1 MVPKSNTKSFQPLDK
16 SAITLMVGLSV
27 VIGLLLVIG
36 DHAAAR
42 VRDFSWQNKQ
52 VGADNVAFTI
62 TFSRP
67 MDPGSIEENLTITPS
82 LLGKFSWA
90 GRRMAYTLDMPAPY
104 GESFEVSLDQA
115 HDRFSA
121 ATAGE
126 TNFQPF
132 RGQFKTRDRAFV
144 YIGLEGKEQGR
155 LVLYNLTRHQ
165 KTILTPANW
174 VVLDFKPYPLGDR
187 ILFSAIDSAAY
198 WQGSLN
204 QKLYSVT
211 TGLNPIPPDAG
222 ASTGG
227 WSILKSDPKP
237 RLKGEIETIL
247 DSQDYQN
254 LKFDLSPD
262 GKTIVVQRLSRENPA
277 EFGPWIVAEGSEPRP
292 LKTDPGGDFLIAPDS
307 QTLVLLQGEGVAII
321 PLTSE
326 SDAAPATEPLD
337 FLPQY
342 GRVFDLASD
351 GSAAA
356 MVNFNQ
362 NDPDQRF
369 TESLFWV
376 TNQGEEKELLR
387 TTGSIL
393 NAQFDPTHRII
404 FCLATQLLPGETYIE
419 QPFLTAVDIKTGEL
433 KDLLA
438 LPPQATVNMSLA
450 PDGLAMLFDQTMPGE
465 PNSDGV
471 RSRDGRV
478 IATSRLWLL
487 PLFTTPAERLA
498 ATPVQIPPEQ
508 LPFKGTHPVWL
519 P

>member
-1 MVPKSNTKSFQPLDK
+1 MAPKNIQKTLQPLDK
-16 SAITLMVGLSV
+16 TAIAFIVALFV
-27 VIGLLLVIG
+27 VIGLVLVMG

-42 VRDFSWQNKQ
+42 VRDFSWQDRQ

-67 MDPGSIEENLTITPS
+67 MDPGSVEENLKISPS
-82 LLGKFSWA
+82 LPGKFSWA
-90 GRRMAYTLDMPAPY
+90 GRRMAYTLDAPAPY

-121 ATAGE
+121 ARSGE
-126 TNFQPF
+126 PNFQPF
-132 RGQFKTRDRAFV
+132 RSQFKTRDRAFA
-144 YIGLEGKEQGR
+144 YIGLEGEEQGR
-155 LVLYNLTRHQ
+155 LVLYNLTRRH

-187 ILFSAIDSAAY
+187 ILFSANDSETY
-198 WQGSLN
+198 QQGLLN
-204 QKLYSVT
+204 QQLYSVT
-211 TGLNPIPPDAG
+211 TGLNPIPPDIDV
-222 ASTGG
+222 SPGG
-227 WSILKSDPKP
+227 WLTLKSAPKP
-237 RLKGEIETIL
+237 RLKGEIDAIL
-247 DSQDYQN
+247 DNQDYQN

-262 GKTIVVQRLSRENPA
+262 GKTIVVQRVNRENPA
-277 EFGPWIVAEGSEPRP
+277 EFGPWIVVEGSEPRP

-326 SDAAPATEPLD
+326 SDAAPAAEPLD

-393 NAQFDPTHRII
+393 NAQFDPTHQII
-404 FCLATQLLPGETYIE
+404 FCLATQLLPGETYVE
-419 QPFLTAVDIKTGEL
+419 KPFLTAVDIKTGEL

-438 LPPQATVNMSLA
+438 LPPEATVNMSLA
-450 PDGLAMLFDQTMPGE
+450 PDGLALLFDQTMPTD
-465 PNSDGV
+465 PSSSDG

-478 IATSRLWLL
+478 ISPSQLWIL

-508 LPFKGTHPVWL
+508 LPFKGIHPVWL